1 MDKGRITWRFDGEEP
16 QAYAKPV
23 PARPSSP
30 GKPAV
35 QEHGSV
41 IPLFPEDLDGFL
53 RPVPAARGRDE
64 RKEEADRIERLILES
79 GTAAGKARE
88 RDAAGEAGP
97 GVEGDEPVTL
107 PDVAVYRRV
116 RQPGIRGWPTLLL
129 SGIGAILTG
138 LLLGSFVFHFFRGEP
153 VPAALPPGSAAE
165 HAAAEAAGDP
175 LGERSIPGETDGALP
190 SSGADERDAG
200 IPGGGV
206 YRLPEKTYYVVQNG
220 VFSSREGADA
230 AAALLRDK
238 GYAGAVEEGDKLAV
252 YAGMADDRDDA
263 LLIARQL
270 EAQKLDIF
278 IKPVGLPAIDIPAGA
293 WPGAETLAAYLAESR
308 KLMDLVMDV
317 SLGHLN
323 ESTPGSLTEGERADL
338 KEAHRRWTEAASG
351 LPEFSAA
358 EAQNAVRS
366 IGRAAGNAMAAMEQ
380 YGKTPSSAYLW
391 QAQTAL
397 LDHLVAQKRVL
408 EWLATDGSPGAGTLL
423 PAGHPA

>member
-16 QAYAKPV
+16 QVYAKPV

-41 IPLFPEDLDGFL
+41 IPLFPEDLGGV
-53 RPVPAARGRDE
+53 PAHVPAARGNDE

-79 GTAAGKARE
+79 GTAAGKGNDRE
-88 RDAAGEAGP
+88 AAEGWLD
-97 GVEGDEPVTL
+97 VEGDEPETL
-107 PDVAVYRRV
+107 PDMAVYRRV
-116 RQPGIRGWPTLLL
+116 RQRGSRGWPALLM
-129 SGIGAILTG
+129 SGIGAVLTG
-138 LLLGSFVFHFFRGEP
+138 LLLGSFVFHFFRGDP
-153 VPAALPPGSAAE
+153 VPAGLPPGSDAETAATE
-165 HAAAEAAGDP
+165 TAGDP
-175 LGERSIPGETDGALP
+175 LRERTIPGETDGVLP
-190 SSGADERDAG
+190 SSGGEDRDAG
-200 IPGGGV
+200 VPAGGV
-206 YRLPEKTYYVVQNG
+206 HHLPEKTYYVVQNG

-238 GYAGAVEEGDKLAV
+238 GYAGTVEEGDKLAV
-252 YAGMADDRDDA
+252 YAGLADDRDDA

-278 IKPVGLPAIDIPAGA
+278 IKPVGLPAVDIPAGA

-308 KLMDLVMDV
+308 NLMDLVMAV
-317 SLGHLN
+317 SLRHLN
-323 ESTPGSLTEGERADL
+323 ESMPGALSEGERSDL
-338 KEAHRRWTEAASG
+338 KEAHRRWTEAANG
-351 LPEFSAA
+351 LPEFSSA

-366 IGRAAGNAMAAMEQ
+366 ISRAAGNAMAAMEQ
-380 YGKTPSSAYLW
+380 YGKSPSAAYLW

-397 LDHLVAQKRVL
+397 LDHLVTQKRVL
-408 EWLATDGSPGAGTLL
+408 EWLATDGSPGSGTLL